1 MNKGYIVCS
10 IMVIIIGV
18 QFAMFLNLNSKY
30 ASLSSD
36 YSSLIDE
43 YQALTTTHDSLS
55 QNHSS
60 LESDY
65 TNLQLQ
71 YDALQIDLAIL
82 QSKYGSLEAN
92 YTSAKAENEDL
103 KAQYNALSA
112 QFINLTAN
120 YTTLKSQY
128 TDLIQDYTSLQSQYD
143 EVTTNY
149 TSLQITYQN
158 LQTNYTN
165 LEVQYESLQ
174 SNYTILQTDYETLQ
188 AQYNSSQSLY
198 DDLQAEYNRYVT
210 AYQRLRDEI
219 NHRWNQQNLENFI
232 TPEDSTVNTFVL
244 SITGG
249 WSNPD
254 DWDEYWDD
262 LKAMY
267 NWVVSNVEYRYDGLY
282 PMLPYDPSGNIY
294 YWTEMWQF
302 PNETLSMKKGD
313 CEDMAILLCSMIR
326 CYGDM
331 QYVTECIGITSSTA
345 GHLAVQCPVEGYTL
359 VIFDPAGRYYSH
371 DWLGNIVFNDISTEI
386 NNWLDYWKPTMGSD
400 VYVNLVFS
408 DYIHETF
415 MSNDDYIAWMYS
427 R

>member
-1 MNKGYIVCS
+1 
-10 IMVIIIGV
+10 MVIVIGV
-18 QFAMFLNLNSKY
+18 QFATFLNLNSKY

-36 YSSLIDE
+36 YSSLKAE
-43 YQALTTTHDSLS
+43 YQALTATHNYLS
-55 QNHSS
+55 QNYSS
-60 LESDY
+60 LETEY

-71 YDALQIDLAIL
+71 YDALQIDIAIL

-92 YTSAKAENEDL
+92 YTSAKTENEDL
-103 KAQYNALSA
+103 KAQCNALSA
-112 QFINLTAN
+112 QFINFTAN
-120 YTTLKSQY
+120 YSALKSQY
-128 TDLIQDYTSLQSQYD
+128 GNLIQNYTSLKSQYD

-149 TSLQITYQN
+149 TSLQIAYQN
-158 LQTNYTN
+158 LQRNYTN

-174 SNYTILQTDYETLQ
+174 SNYTILQTDFTTLR
-188 AQYNSSQSLY
+188 AQYNSLRLLY

-219 NHRWNQQNLENFI
+219 NHRWNQQNLETFI
-232 TPEDSTVNTFVL
+232 TPEDSAVNTLVL

-249 WSNPD
+249 WSD
-254 DWDEYWDD
+254 TSDWNEYWDD

-282 PMLPYDPSGNIY
+282 PMLPYDPSDNIY

-302 PNETLSMKKGD
+302 PNETLILRKGD

-326 CYGDM
+326 CYGNM
-331 QYVTECIGITSSTA
+331 QYMTECIGITSSTA
-345 GHLAVQCPVEGYTL
+345 GHLAVQCPVKGYTL

-371 DWLGNIVFNDISTEI
+371 DFWGNTVFNDISTEI
-386 NNWLDYWKPTMGSD
+386 NNWLNYWKPQMGSD
-400 VYVNLVFS
+400 VYVDLVFS
-408 DYIHETF
+408 DYIHKTF
-415 MSNDDYIAWMYS
+415 VSTDAYIAWMCS